1 MNLTNTELTWRVGRD
16 CYGLELLT
24 MKQRN
29 EIHNLKT
36 KGYTLENV
44 TPSGVALMTIHG
56 NGGYTDASVF
66 PDGAAKLTHFD
77 KN

>member
-1 MNLTNTELTWRVGRD
+1 
-16 CYGLELLT
+16 

-66 PDGAAKLTHFD
+66 PDGVVKLTHFD